1 MLRAEAAHIDHN
13 MPGIFSFA
21 VLKPRITPLAPGS
34 VCRGVGVKSAKELS
48 IAMPT
53 GVLVQFT
60 DEEPKSQTPTTLH
73 PRRHLRQPTW
83 TLNCLKPTL
92 NAAPKRPM
100 RPTSRESRCAAARR
114 LQMWSTM
121 TLPPPS
127 NSPSQSLRTGSRRSV
142 NDMGFRSTRGILI
155 WASTNAVVVLSQGP
169 TRSPNRR

>member
-1 MLRAEAAHIDHN
+1 MAGASTADMFYLGRKSAHLGSIEPYHPWGHVWGWESLILLRAEAAHIDHN

-83 TLNCLKPTL
+83 TLNC
-92 NAAPKRPM
+92 
-100 RPTSRESRCAAARR
+100 
-114 LQMWSTM
+114 
-121 TLPPPS
+121 
-127 NSPSQSLRTGSRRSV
+127 
-142 NDMGFRSTRGILI
+142 
-155 WASTNAVVVLSQGP
+155 
-169 TRSPNRR
+169 